1 MERGDHVSSAVQPEI
16 RVGPR
21 VIGSGR
27 CFIIAELGV
36 NHNGS
41 VDLAERLVDAAADA
55 GADAVKFQTWN
66 TDDLVTRDA
75 PLADYQ
81 HSSDGPA
88 TQYELL
94 KSLELP
100 VEALVGPKAR
110 AEARGLEFFSTA
122 DDEASADALD
132 RFGVRLF
139 KIGSGELTN
148 LGLLRHVAAK
158 GKPVIV
164 STGMATLDEVERA
177 LAALTGTGNREV
189 AILHCVSAYPSPPE
203 ESNLKALDTLAR
215 FGAPVG
221 FSDHTLGNVLAI
233 AAVARG
239 AAIIEKHFTL
249 DKSLPGPD
257 HRASA
262 EPDEF
267 RAMVAAIR
275 TVERSLGD
283 GVKRPTPS
291 EIATRS
297 VVRRTVVAARSLR
310 AGHVV
315 AAGDVVLRRASGGMA
330 ADELE
335 QVLGRALRADVAE
348 HAPITRDLLIDES
361 PQR

>member
-1 MERGDHVSSAVQPEI
+1 MECGDNVSASIRSAI

-21 VIGSGR
+21 TIGSGR

-41 VDLAERLVDAAADA
+41 IDIAERLIDAAADA

-81 HSSDGPA
+81 VSSGGPA
-88 TQYELL
+88 SQYELL
-94 KSLELP
+94 KELELP
-100 VEALVGPKAR
+100 VEALVELKAR
-110 AEARGLEFFSTA
+110 ADARGVEFFSTA
-122 DDEASADALD
+122 DDEGSADALE
-132 RFGVRLF
+132 RLGVRLF

-148 LGLLRHVAAK
+148 LGLLRHVAGK
-158 GKPVIV
+158 GKPVIF
-164 STGMATLDEVERA
+164 STGMATLEEVERA

-189 AILHCVSAYPSPPE
+189 AVLHCVSAYPSPPE

-221 FSDHTLGNVLAI
+221 FSDHTLGNILAI

-262 EPDEF
+262 EPGEF
-267 RAMVAAIR
+267 RAMVEAIR
-275 TVERSLGD
+275 VVESGLGD
-283 GVKRPTPS
+283 GVKRPMPS
-291 EIATRS
+291 ELAIRS
-297 VVRRTVVAARSLR
+297 VVRRTVVAARALR
-310 AGHVV
+310 AGHIINE
-315 AAGDVVLRRASGGMA
+315 GDVVLRRASGGLA

-335 QVLGRALRADVAE
+335 QTLGRALRTDVARY
-348 HAPITRDLLIDES
+348 APITHDLLID
-361 PQR
+361 PNPL

>member
-1 MERGDHVSSAVQPEI
+1 VSAGIEAAF

-21 VIGSGR
+21 MIGDGR

-36 NHNGS
+36 NHNGR
-41 VDLAERLVDAAADA
+41 VDVAERLVDAAADA

-66 TDDLVTRDA
+66 TDALVTPDA
-75 PLADYQ
+75 PLAEYQ
-81 HSSDGPA
+81 RSSEGPA

-94 KSLELP
+94 KGLEMP
-100 VEALVGPKAR
+100 VEALGPLKAR

-122 DDEASADALD
+122 NDEASADALD
-132 RFGVRLF
+132 RLGLRLF

-148 LGLLRHVAAK
+148 LALLRHVAAK

-177 LAALTGTGNREV
+177 LVALTSTGNREV
-189 AILHCVSAYPSPPE
+189 AVLHCVSAYPSPPE

-221 FSDHTLGNVLAI
+221 FSDHTFGNVLAI

-267 RAMVAAIR
+267 RAMVGAIR
-275 TVERSLGD
+275 TVESGLGD

-291 EIATRS
+291 EIAIRA
-297 VVRRTVVAARSLR
+297 VVRRTVVAARALP
-310 AGHVV
+310 AGHVIG
-315 AAGDVVLRRASGGMA
+315 ASDVVLRRAGGGMA

-335 QVLGRALRADVAE
+335 QVLGRTLRAEVAQ
-348 HAPITRDLLIDES
+348 HAPITRDLLIDRTS
-361 PQR
+361 NDD

>member
-1 MERGDHVSSAVQPEI
+1 LERGDDVSVSVQAAI
-16 RVGPR
+16 HVGPR
-21 VIGSGR
+21 VIGEGR

-41 VDLAERLVDAAADA
+41 IELAERLIDAAADA

-66 TDDLVTRDA
+66 TDDLVTADA

-81 HSSDGPA
+81 RSVAGTA
-88 TQYELL
+88 TQYDLL
-94 KSLELP
+94 KSLELS
-100 VEALVGPKAR
+100 VEALLPLKAR
-110 AEARGLEFFSTA
+110 AEARGVEFCSTA
-122 DDEASADALD
+122 DDETSADGLH
-132 RFGVRLF
+132 RLGVRLF

-148 LGLLRHVAAK
+148 RGLLRHVAAK
-158 GKPVIV
+158 GKPVIF

-177 LAALTGTGNREV
+177 FAALTSTGNRELAV
-189 AILHCVSAYPSPPE
+189 LHCVSAYPSPPE

-221 FSDHTLGNVLAI
+221 FSDHTLGNVVAI

-249 DKSLPGPD
+249 GKTLPGPD
-257 HRASA
+257 HRASS
-262 EPDEF
+262 EPGEF
-267 RAMVAAIR
+267 LAMVAAIR

-291 EIATRS
+291 EMSIRN
-297 VVRRTVVAARSLR
+297 VVRRTVVAARGLR
-310 AGHVV
+310 AGHVIGD
-315 AAGDVVLRRASGGMA
+315 GDVVLRRASGGLA

-335 QVLGRALRADVAE
+335 QVWGRALRADVAR
-348 HAPITRDLLIDES
+348 HSPITRELLIDRSAE
-361 PQR
+361 Q